1 MRKAS
6 IGPWQSVSPSVH
18 ISVLQPYGVTAGLVA
33 GQERAALVDCGST
46 PQQGAELL
54 KQARD
59 FISVPVTHAVITH
72 PHHDHWFG
80 LAGMEGVTAIAHEDL
95 ASTPEVE
102 TLDAAAAIGL
112 SPLPA
117 ADETFVLAKSLDL
130 GRVRIEMLHLG
141 PAHTQADIVAV
152 VPGED
157 VIFMGDL
164 VESAGDPQFSTAS
177 DFRNWPKVLDGVL
190 GASTEATRFVPGHGL
205 TDPWSLMVDRD
216 FCFRQRAEIA
226 MVQGTVED
234 LVHRGVMVQDALGA
248 ADWPFSLET
257 MQIMLPLLYQDLARR
272 GLEPRKQLPLA

>member
-1 MRKAS
+1 MPMHDT
-6 IGPWQSVSPSVH
+6 GSVRSKLILMAVATTVVALLSA
-18 ISVLQPYGVTAGLVA
+18 GVAM
-33 GQERAALVDCGST
+33 
-46 PQQGAELL
+46 LL
-54 KQARD
+54 
-59 FISVPVTHAVITH
+59 
-72 PHHDHWFG
+72 
-80 LAGMEGVTAIAHEDL
+80 
-95 ASTPEVE
+95 
-102 TLDAAAAIGL
+102 
-112 SPLPA
+112 
-117 ADETFVLAKSLDL
+117 LDL
-130 GRVRIEMLHLG
+130 RTFQRYWIDDLT
-141 PAHTQADIVAV
+141 TQADIVAV

>member
-1 MRKAS
+1 
-6 IGPWQSVSPSVH
+6 
-18 ISVLQPYGVTAGLVA
+18 
-33 GQERAALVDCGST
+33 
-46 PQQGAELL
+46 
-54 KQARD
+54 
-59 FISVPVTHAVITH
+59 
-72 PHHDHWFG
+72 
-80 LAGMEGVTAIAHEDL
+80 
-95 ASTPEVE
+95 
-102 TLDAAAAIGL
+102 
-112 SPLPA
+112 
-117 ADETFVLAKSLDL
+117 
-130 GRVRIEMLHLG
+130 
-141 PAHTQADIVAV
+141 
-152 VPGED
+152 
-157 VIFMGDL
+157 MGDL